1 MFHIRRMPL
10 THPTPPPEF
19 LQREY
24 LCPKTNREAEIER
37 WNRLAEEFFY
47 FIFMV
52 CVEYENR
59 EQCWE
64 SFAGAQRLP
73 FGTRLGLARNSRFER
88 TDIPRDLLRLAAFH
102 HFQVIARLQVQ
113 PERR

>member
-1 MFHIRRMPL
+1 MHL
-10 THPTPPPEF
+10 
-19 LQREY
+19 
-24 LCPKTNREAEIER
+24 EAHQAI
-37 WNRLAEEFFY
+37 WSCIAEEFFY
-47 FIFMV
+47 FILMV
-52 CVEYENR
+52 CVGYKNR

-73 FGTRLGLARNSRFER
+73 FSTRLGLARYSRLER
-88 TDIPRDLLRLAAFH
+88 TGIPCDLLRLAAFH